1 MSLAT
6 DSNEA
11 KIKSDFAEL
20 LNAYKISPNDEN
32 PQLLKLAY
40 DLYCDFVEVINNANT
55 QKAEISQIV
64 DYTIGEN
71 ALSKS
76 PKMLQDTKQNLAQL
90 LQSGENGFMDTY
102 SKDPNKSF
110 LAINLTLN
118 RLNIALTKIDSVAR
132 QSI

>member
-1 MSLAT
+1 MNLAI
-6 DSNEA
+6 DEA

-20 LNAYKISPNDEN
+20 LKAYKISPNDEN

-40 DLYCDFVEVINNANT
+40 DLYYDFVEVIKNANT
-55 QKAEISQIV
+55 QRAQISQIV
-64 DYTIGEN
+64 DYTISKN

-90 LQSGENGFMDTY
+90 LQSSENGFMDAY

-110 LAINLTLN
+110 LTINFILN
-118 RLNIALTKIDSVAR
+118 RLNLALTKIDSVAR

>member
-1 MSLAT
+1 MSLAI
-6 DSNEA
+6 DEA

-20 LNAYKISPNDEN
+20 LKAYKISPNDEN

-40 DLYCDFVEVINNANT
+40 DLYYDFVEVIKNANT
-55 QKAEISQIV
+55 QRAQISQIV
-64 DYTIGEN
+64 DYTISKN

-90 LQSGENGFMDTY
+90 LQSGENGFMDAY

-110 LAINLTLN
+110 LTINFILN
-118 RLNIALTKIDSVAR
+118 RLNLALTKIDSVAR

>member
-1 MSLAT
+1 MNLAI
-6 DSNEA
+6 DEA

-20 LNAYKISPNDEN
+20 LKAYKISPNDEN

-40 DLYCDFVEVINNANT
+40 DLYYDFVEVINNANT
-55 QKAEISQIV
+55 QKAQISQIV
-64 DYTIGEN
+64 YYTIGKN

-90 LQSGENGFMDTY
+90 LQSGENGFMDAY

-110 LAINLTLN
+110 LAINFTLN
-118 RLNIALTKIDSVAR
+118 RLNLALTKIDSVAR

>member
-1 MSLAT
+1 MNLAI
-6 DSNEA
+6 DEA

-20 LNAYKISPNDEN
+20 LKAYKISPNDEN

-40 DLYCDFVEVINNANT
+40 DLYYDFVEVINNANT
-55 QKAEISQIV
+55 QKAQISQIV
-64 DYTIGEN
+64 DYTIGKN

-90 LQSGENGFMDTY
+90 LQSSENGFMDAY

-110 LAINLTLN
+110 LTINFILN
-118 RLNIALTKIDSVAR
+118 RLNLALTKIDSVAR

>member
-1 MSLAT
+1 MNLAI
-6 DSNEA
+6 DEA

-20 LNAYKISPNDEN
+20 LKAYKISPNDEN

-40 DLYCDFVEVINNANT
+40 DLYYDFVEVINNANT

-64 DYTIGEN
+64 DYTIGKN

-90 LQSGENGFMDTY
+90 LQSSENGFMDAY

-110 LAINLTLN
+110 LTINFILN
-118 RLNIALTKIDSVAR
+118 RLNLALTKIDSVAR

>member
-1 MSLAT
+1 MSLAI
-6 DSNEA
+6 DEA

-20 LNAYKISPNDEN
+20 LKAYKISPNDEN

-40 DLYCDFVEVINNANT
+40 DLYYDFVEVIKNANT
-55 QKAEISQIV
+55 QRAQISQIV
-64 DYTIGEN
+64 DYTISKN

-90 LQSGENGFMDTY
+90 LQSSENGFMDAY

-110 LAINLTLN
+110 LTINFILN
-118 RLNIALTKIDSVAR
+118 RLNLALTKIDSVAR